1 MLFKPRKKE
10 FKKAKIDVNREKIQ
24 QRKIQKEKTIGK
36 FLISRGNPY
45 WKDNNTNRKK
55 GLRSGIQT
63 FYWKKRV
70 FFN

>member
-45 WKDNNTNRKK
+45 
-55 GLRSGIQT
+55 
-63 FYWKKRV
+63 
-70 FFN
+70 